1 MKRWSWSV
9 AACLVAGA
17 VAFGSTP
24 TTASTGVQRV
34 VTLGD
39 SYSSGTGI
47 HRNASDYDDHG
58 PSAQSFA
65 PSSRIGNSDCLR
77 EFDETAGPRL
87 APNSARSRSSLRVP
101 GATIADVP
109 NQVDVADIPG
119 DGAGTLV
126 TITIGGNDLRTVRGE
141 NWPETLVRCITE
153 LGCDGSDENQVAN
166 FADLRAQL
174 TDLYTSIGERYPDI
188 AVRVLGY
195 PRLLQSDRWCEGVA
209 GISRGE
215 ADWVDEQVDVFN
227 SVIATAA
234 KTASARTGADIDFVS
249 VVEQFDNHGACRFWQ
264 RDRFVNDAVL
274 GDTLKRSMDAERRGA
289 RSLGLWAADHQR
301 SFVPPELEGLRRL
314 LRGPGGQRHRPGR
327 PHPLTRP

>member
-1 MKRWSWSV
+1 VKRWSWSL

-17 VAFGSTP
+17 VALGGTP
-24 TTASTGVQRV
+24 TTASVGIQRV

-87 APNSARSRSSLRVP
+87 ATELDATSVFVACA

-126 TITIGGNDLRTVRGE
+126 TITIGGNDLRTERGE
-141 NWPETLVRCITE
+141 NWPATLVRCITE
-153 LGCDGSDENQVAN
+153 LGCDGSDKNQVAN
-166 FADLRAQL
+166 FAELRAEL
-174 TDLYTSIGERYPDI
+174 TDLYTNIGERYPDI

-215 ADWVDEQVDVFN
+215 ADWVDEQVDIFN

-234 KTASARTGADIDFVS
+234 GTASERTGADIDFVS
-249 VVEQFDNHGACRFWQ
+249 VVAQFDNHGACRFWQ
-264 RDRFVNDAVL
+264 RDRFINDAVL
-274 GDTLKRSMDAERRGA
+274 GDKLKRSMDAGGEVR
-289 RSLGLWAADHQR
+289 DHWDH
-301 SFVPPELEGLRRL
+301 G
-314 LRGPGGQRHRPGR
+314 
-327 PHPLTRP
+327 PLTISAASFHPSSKGYDAYFEALSASVTDDSQ